1 MSFSH
6 WQDNLYGPGLI
17 RFADFG
23 GELDVELVRGFSA
36 EVYVATPRPNEFCT
50 AESQCGMC
58 SECAL
63 RGLVREGSPLELR
76 VDRSALIR
84 LYKLPPCHTVQDRE
98 VELAYADVYFHH
110 ELWLRSLKPEA

>member
-1 MSFSH
+1 MSWH
-6 WQDNLYGPGLI
+6 WQDHLYGPGLI

-23 GELDVELVRGFSA
+23 GELDVEYAPGHDC
-36 EVYVATPRPNEFCT
+36 YVATPRPNEFCT

-58 SECAL
+58 AECAL
-63 RGLVREGSPLELR
+63 RGLKREGEPLILR
-76 VDRSALIR
+76 VDVQALR
-84 LYKLPPCHTVQDRE
+84 QLYKLPVCLTIQDRE